1 MYAKPYFLTTAL
13 RERSELPMLD
23 RRLIGLVPGAMRRVL
38 ETVLFQLLGLACDI
52 ALAWCASTFV
62 AGFVASRPPAVAPI
76 ACLLALAIAGK
87 AASSRLA
94 GQSAF
99 LASRDVRRLLREQVF
114 SKLLRLGPDYTRE
127 VPTAE
132 VVQLAVEGTEQ
143 LETYF
148 GRYLPQLAYSMVA
161 PLVLFLVLLP
171 VSWASGLVLLVFVPL
186 IPLVIVA
193 AQKVAK
199 RTMGAYWDEYAN
211 LGDTFLESLQG
222 LPTLKVFSADAR
234 RHEQMNQESE
244 RFRVA
249 TMRVLRMQLNSIV
262 VMDVVALGGAAAG
275 MCVALSQLAAGTLS
289 LFGCLMVV
297 LLSASFFIPMRTLG
311 SYFHVAMN
319 GMAASRKIFRLLD
332 LPEPH
337 DSGTAVAV
345 PGDHLAMSHVSFSYG
360 EGLGDA
366 LGDVSLDVPAV
377 GLTGIVGKSGS
388 GKSTVAALLS
398 GRQRDY
404 RGSLMLGGKQL
415 RDFSREAL
423 ARYVTVVPTNAYL
436 FRGTVR
442 DNLQLGDP
450 TGSDERM
457 WEVLASVRL
466 ADYLRS
472 QDGLDT
478 RVEEEG
484 QNLSGGQRQR
494 LALARALMHNSPV
507 YVLDEATSNV
517 DAESEDAIMDAVR
530 GIARYKAVVVISH
543 RLANVTSAHRIYVME
558 SGHAVGAG
566 THDELLATCPQY
578 RELWDEQ
585 SRLEHFDPVEFAE
598 EEARRRE
605 HEAAAQDADVVSA
618 GGDDD
623 VVAAAEEAVETDA
636 PQGPDD
642 DSVDSEAEV
651 PESVLEDDEAAE
663 RLALASLLDLGDA
676 DEDEADDGEADQTM
690 VLGSDDDQPAPGSGV
705 TAQIEAIL
713 AMPLEEMVRQGGGE
727 RGAGD
732 SLEASPSGGGAAEP
746 SSEDDG
752 SEADRPRVDPRRI
765 PLVDGGADEAA
776 HDGTDDEKRD
786 GDEDERR

>member
-1 MYAKPYFLTTAL
+1 
-13 RERSELPMLD
+13 
-23 RRLIGLVPGAMRRVL
+23 MRRVL

-62 AGFVASRPPAVAPI
+62 AGVVASRPPAVAPI
-76 ACLLALAIAGK
+76 ACLFALAIAGK

-114 SKLLRLGPDYTRE
+114 AKLLRLGPDYARE

-148 GRYLPQLAYSMVA
+148 GRYLPQLVYSVVA
-161 PLVLFLVLLP
+161 PLALFLVLLP

-193 AQKVAK
+193 VQKVAK

-249 TMRVLRMQLNSIV
+249 TMRVLHMQLNSIV

-332 LPEPH
+332 LPEPR
-337 DSGTAVAV
+337 DSGSAVAV

-457 WEVLASVRL
+457 WEVLGSVRL

-543 RLANVTSAHRIYVME
+543 RLANVASAHRIYVME
-558 SGHAVGAG
+558 SGHVVGAG
-566 THDELLATCPQY
+566 THDELLGTCSQY

-605 HEAAAQDADVVSA
+605 QEAAAQDATAREGGIDDAASGEDA
-618 GGDDD
+618 G
-623 VVAAAEEAVETDA
+623 ETDA
-636 PQGPDD
+636 PLTPDD
-642 DSVDSEAEV
+642 DSVAGEAEV

-663 RLALASLLDLGDA
+663 RLALASLLDIGDVDEDDDGDDDA
-676 DEDEADDGEADQTM
+676 DETM
-690 VLGSDDDQPAPGSGV
+690 VLGSDDDQPAPGPGV

-713 AMPLEEMVRQGGGE
+713 ATPLEEMMRQGGGE
-727 RGAGD
+727 RDAAD
-732 SLEASPSGGGAAEP
+732 LPKASPSGGDASEP
-746 SSEDDG
+746 SPAADDSG
-752 SEADRPRVDPRRI
+752 SDRPRVDPSRI
-765 PLVDGGADEAA
+765 PLVDGGADEGAN
-776 HDGTDDEKRD
+776 DGADDEKRD

>member
-1 MYAKPYFLTTAL
+1 
-13 RERSELPMLD
+13 
-23 RRLIGLVPGAMRRVL
+23 
-38 ETVLFQLLGLACDI
+38 
-52 ALAWCASTFV
+52 
-62 AGFVASRPPAVAPI
+62 
-76 ACLLALAIAGK
+76 
-87 AASSRLA
+87 
-94 GQSAF
+94 
-99 LASRDVRRLLREQVF
+99 
-114 SKLLRLGPDYTRE
+114 
-127 VPTAE
+127 
-132 VVQLAVEGTEQ
+132 
-143 LETYF
+143 
-148 GRYLPQLAYSMVA
+148 
-161 PLVLFLVLLP
+161 
-171 VSWASGLVLLVFVPL
+171 
-186 IPLVIVA
+186 
-193 AQKVAK
+193 
-199 RTMGAYWDEYAN
+199 
-211 LGDTFLESLQG
+211 
-222 LPTLKVFSADAR
+222 
-234 RHEQMNQESE
+234 
-244 RFRVA
+244 
-249 TMRVLRMQLNSIV
+249 
-262 VMDVVALGGAAAG
+262 
-275 MCVALSQLAAGTLS
+275 
-289 LFGCLMVV
+289 
-297 LLSASFFIPMRTLG
+297 
-311 SYFHVAMN
+311 
-319 GMAASRKIFRLLD
+319 
-332 LPEPH
+332 
-337 DSGTAVAV
+337 
-345 PGDHLAMSHVSFSYG
+345 MSHVSFSYG

-388 GKSTVAALLS
+388 GKSTVASLLS

-558 SGHAVGAG
+558 SGHVVGAG
-566 THDELLATCPQY
+566 THDVLLGTCPQY

-605 HEAAAQDADVVSA
+605 REAAAQDAAAVREDGDVDAVFCDGA
-618 GGDDD
+618 G
-623 VVAAAEEAVETDA
+623 ETDA
-636 PQGPDD
+636 PLAPDD
-642 DSVDSEAEV
+642 VAGAEGGEV

-663 RLALASLLDLGDA
+663 RLALASLLDLGDV
-676 DEDEADDGEADQTM
+676 DETDDDGEAGETM
-690 VLGSDDDQPAPGSGV
+690 VLGSGDDQPAPEPGV

-713 AMPLEEMVRQGGGE
+713 ATPLEEMVRQGAGE
-727 RGAGD
+727 RDAGD
-732 SLEASPSGGGAAEP
+732 SPEPSPDGAEP
-746 SSEDDG
+746 PSAADDAG
-752 SEADRPRVDPRRI
+752 ADRPRVDPSRI
-765 PLVDGGADEAA
+765 PLVDGGEDDANEGAGDEE
-776 HDGTDDEKRD
+776 GD

>member
-1 MYAKPYFLTTAL
+1 
-13 RERSELPMLD
+13 
-23 RRLIGLVPGAMRRVL
+23 MRRVL

-62 AGFVASRPPAVAPI
+62 AGVVASRPPAVAPI

-114 SKLLRLGPDYTRE
+114 SKLLRLGPDYARE

-148 GRYLPQLAYSMVA
+148 GRYLPQLAYSVVA

-193 AQKVAK
+193 VQKVAK

-222 LPTLKVFSADAR
+222 LPTLKVFSTDAR

-332 LPEPH
+332 LPEPR

-388 GKSTVAALLS
+388 GKSTVASLLS

-558 SGHAVGAG
+558 SGHVVGAG
-566 THDELLATCPQY
+566 THDELLGACLQY

-605 HEAAAQDADVVSA
+605 RAAAAQDAAAVREDGDVDADFGEDA
-618 GGDDD
+618 G
-623 VVAAAEEAVETDA
+623 ETDA
-636 PQGPDD
+636 PLAPD
-642 DSVDSEAEV
+642 VDAGAEGGEV

-663 RLALASLLDLGDA
+663 RLALASLLDLGDV
-676 DEDEADDGEADQTM
+676 DETDDDGEAGETM
-690 VLGSDDDQPAPGSGV
+690 VLGSGDDQPAPEPGV

-713 AMPLEEMVRQGGGE
+713 ATPLEEMVRQGAGE
-727 RGAGD
+727 RDAGD
-732 SLEASPSGGGAAEP
+732 SPEPSPDGAEP
-746 SSEDDG
+746 PSAADDAG
-752 SEADRPRVDPRRI
+752 ADRPRVDPSRI
-765 PLVDGGADEAA
+765 PLVDGGEDDANEGA
-776 HDGTDDEKRD
+776 GDEKGD

>member
-1 MYAKPYFLTTAL
+1 
-13 RERSELPMLD
+13 MLD

-62 AGFVASRPPAVAPI
+62 AGVVASRPPAVAPI

-114 SKLLRLGPDYTRE
+114 AKLLRLGPDYARE

-148 GRYLPQLAYSMVA
+148 GRYLPQLAYSVVA

-193 AQKVAK
+193 VQKVAK

-360 EGLGDA
+360 KGLGDA

-388 GKSTVAALLS
+388 GKSTVASLLS

-466 ADYLRS
+466 ADYLCS

-558 SGHAVGAG
+558 SGHVVGAG
-566 THDELLATCPQY
+566 THDVLLGTCPQY

-605 HEAAAQDADVVSA
+605 REAAAQDAAAVRED
-618 GGDDD
+618 GDA
-623 VVAAAEEAVETDA
+623 VAAFGEDAGETDA
-636 PQGPDD
+636 PLAPDD
-642 DSVDSEAEV
+642 GAGAEGGEV

-663 RLALASLLDLGDA
+663 RLALASLLDLGDV
-676 DEDEADDGEADQTM
+676 DETDDDDEAGETM
-690 VLGSDDDQPAPGSGV
+690 VLGSGDDQPAPEPGV

-713 AMPLEEMVRQGGGE
+713 ATPLEEMVRQGAGE
-727 RGAGD
+727 RDAGD
-732 SLEASPSGGGAAEP
+732 SPEPSPDGAEP
-746 SSEDDG
+746 PSAADDAG
-752 SEADRPRVDPRRI
+752 ADRPRVDPSRI
-765 PLVDGGADEAA
+765 PLVDGGEDDANEGAGDEE
-776 HDGTDDEKRD
+776 GD